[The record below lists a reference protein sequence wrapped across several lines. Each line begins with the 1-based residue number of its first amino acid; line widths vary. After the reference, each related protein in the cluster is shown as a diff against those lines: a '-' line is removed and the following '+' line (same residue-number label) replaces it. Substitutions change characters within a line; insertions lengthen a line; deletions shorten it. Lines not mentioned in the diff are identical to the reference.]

1 MAEHLRF
8 EALAGQRILVV
19 GGSSGIGF
27 AVAEGAAQH
36 GASVTITGRDPAKAA
51 AAAAALG
58 RDAAAVTFE
67 MTDEPAVAAFFAAN
81 PPFDHVVV
89 TAAQLHG
96 GRVRDLPIELARATF
111 ESKFWGPYLIARHAR
126 ITERGSIVLTSGAGA
141 RRPRAGRAPV
151 AASSAAI
158 EVLTKVLASE
168 LAPVRVNCISPGLV
182 DTPML
187 RAVRDPASAAPQ
199 QPVARVGD
207 PAEIAFQF
215 LACMLNP
222 YMTGSVIDIDGGMAL
237 V

>member
-8 EALAGQRILVV
+8 DALAGQRILIV

-27 AVAEGAAQH
+27 AVAEAAARHGAA
-36 GASVTITGRDPAKAA
+36 VTIVGRDRAKAA
-51 AAAAALG
+51 TAAAALEG
-58 RDAAAVTFE
+58 DVAATAFE
-67 MTDEPAVAAFFAAN
+67 MTDEPAVTAFFAAN
-81 PPFDHVVV
+81 APFDHVVV

-96 GRVRDLPIELARATF
+96 GRVRDLPTELARATF

-126 ITERGSIVLTSGAGA
+126 IADHGSIVLTSGAGA
-141 RRPRAGRAPV
+141 RRPRAGRAAV

-158 EVLTKVLASE
+158 EVLTRVLASE

-187 RAVRDPASAAPQ
+187 RAVRDPASPAPP

-215 LACMLNP
+215 LACMLNR

>member
-8 EALAGQRILVV
+8 EALAGQRVLVV
-19 GGSSGIGF
+19 GGSSGIGL

-81 PPFDHVVV
+81 SPFDHVVV

-96 GRVRDLPIELARATF
+96 GRVRDLPMELARATF

-126 ITERGSIVLTSGAGA
+126 ITERGSIVLTS
-141 RRPRAGRAPV
+141 
-151 AASSAAI
+151 
-158 EVLTKVLASE
+158 
-168 LAPVRVNCISPGLV
+168 
-182 DTPML
+182 
-187 RAVRDPASAAPQ
+187 
-199 QPVARVGD
+199 
-207 PAEIAFQF
+207 
-215 LACMLNP
+215 
-222 YMTGSVIDIDGGMAL
+222 
-237 V
+237 